1 MYDVSVR
8 ARGVLTADVGGHWP
22 AQKCR
27 DGVCQS
33 YREQG
38 LLNTIDTTKPVE
50 ECYELLHFFL
60 LR

>member
-1 MYDVSVR
+1 
-8 ARGVLTADVGGHWP
+8 
-22 AQKCR
+22 
-27 DGVCQS
+27 VCQS